1 MSMRLMVIVSMIKI
15 NKKPG
20 NNFSTLIKFYQ
31 LPPYFLPKFKKNHM
45 VMKAKRTDNNR
56 LRITDFKLKKML
68 KLHKALLQ
76 I

>member
-20 NNFSTLIKFYQ
+20 NNFSILIKFCQ
-31 LPPYFLPKFKKNHM
+31 LLPYFLPKFKKNHT

-68 KLHKALLQ
+68 RLHKALLQ